1 MEVMYKATYPCDKLS
16 RPPAVKAGGMRV
28 TKKQV
33 SESGAPEKHLKKPVV
48 ERPSSLVN
56 MTNIQ
61 AMNLLT
67 GALDKLGHEF
77 PADAAYLPHQKPLP
91 TVEKTV
97 LPKKLYIIQ
106 QPRRF

>member
-28 TKKQV
+28 TKKQA
-33 SESGAPEKHLKKPVV
+33 SDSGAPEKHLKKPVV

-67 GALDKLGHEF
+67 GALDKVCLLQMANFSQTLNLSYSSFH
-77 PADAAYLPHQKPLP
+77 YLP
-91 TVEKTV
+91 
-97 LPKKLYIIQ
+97 LYLME
-106 QPRRF
+106 